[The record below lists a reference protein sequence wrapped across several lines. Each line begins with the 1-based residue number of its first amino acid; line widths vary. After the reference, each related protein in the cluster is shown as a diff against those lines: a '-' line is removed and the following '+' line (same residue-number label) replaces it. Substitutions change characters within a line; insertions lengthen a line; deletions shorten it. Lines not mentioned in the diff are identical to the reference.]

1 MMTFR
6 ALAAMLSYPTA
17 ELQQAVPELG
27 SVIETESLL
36 PKTDQQALVSLLSN
50 FSSCDLMDLEEQYVQ
65 LFDRTR
71 SLSLHLFEHV
81 HGESRDRGQA
91 MVDLRRQYSEAGLEI
106 SSNELPDYIPLF
118 LEYLSIL
125 NLSDAQQQLA
135 MCVHILE
142 ALNER
147 LATKQSPYTAVFAA
161 LVSLANVKPDAD
173 QLSKLM
179 SETIDDPDDLAAI
192 DQNWEEAAV
201 TFRPQHQ
208 SCSPPAH
215 RSAFPVEFESRT
227 KI

>member
-1 MMTFR
+1 MMTMR
-6 ALAAMLSYPTA
+6 AFAAILSYPTA

-27 SVIETESLL
+27 SVIEMESMI
-36 PKTDQQALVSLLSN
+36 PAPERQALDSLLSN
-50 FSSCDLMDLEEQYVQ
+50 ISSCDLMDLEEQYVQ

-91 MVDLRRQYSEAGLEI
+91 MVDLRQQYSEAGLEM

-125 NLSDAQQQLA
+125 NWSDAQQQLA
-135 MCVHILE
+135 MCAHILE
-142 ALNER
+142 ALKER
-147 LATKQSPYTAVFAA
+147 LVAKQSPYAAVFAA

-201 TFRPQHQ
+201 TFRPQQQ
-208 SCSPPAH
+208 SCSPTAH